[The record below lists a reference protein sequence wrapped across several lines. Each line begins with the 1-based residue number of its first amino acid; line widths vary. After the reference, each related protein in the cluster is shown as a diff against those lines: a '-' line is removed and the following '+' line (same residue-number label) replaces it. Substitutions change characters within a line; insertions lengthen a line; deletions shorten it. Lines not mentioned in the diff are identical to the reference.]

1 MRHTMR
7 LAEAGATPD
16 VARIILGHSLT
27 RRVSERCITSHLMLE
42 AVRPVVSRVAE
53 CSAELMG
60 WAASPWYRDALRH
73 HSLEMP
79 AT

>member
-1 MRHTMR
+1 MRHTIR
-7 LAEAGATPD
+7 LAETGAVPD
-16 VARIILGHSLT
+16 VAPTVLGHRPAQS
-27 RRVSERCITSHLMLE
+27 VSERCVTSQLLVE
-42 AVRPVVSRVAE
+42 AVRPVVSRLAE